1 MAAVKGAE
9 KLMRQLNN
17 LGNISPVLEKAM
29 RKETLRV
36 QRNAVLLCPVNH
48 GELRQTIKT
57 KVEATEGMVVGT
69 VYTNNKHAAYVEF
82 GTGPVGEANHEG
94 ISPEVNPVY
103 SSKDGWWFPER
114 GKDGKRNVTS
124 EDAAKYHWPSMT
136 AEDGNKLYFTHG
148 QPAQPFMYPALK
160 GMEDIVCMNLNAALV
175 AGIEKV

>member
-17 LGNISPVLEKAM
+17 LGNINPVVEKAV

-57 KVEATEGMVVGT
+57 KVEATEGMVIGT
-69 VYTNNKHAAYVEF
+69 VYTNNKHAAYVEL
-82 GTGPVGEANHEG
+82 GTGPIGEANHEG

-103 SSKDGWWFPER
+103 SQSGWWFP
-114 GKDGKRNVTS
+114 GDKVTPQ
-124 EDAAKYHWPSMT
+124 DAEKYHWPSMT
-136 AEDGNKLYFTHG
+136 TEDGKTLYFTHG
-148 QPAQPFMYPALK
+148 QPAQPFIYPALK
-160 GMEDIVCMNLNAALV
+160 GIEDIVCMNLKATLV

>member
-17 LGNISPVLEKAM
+17 LGNINPIVEKAV

-57 KVEATEGMVVGT
+57 KVKATEGMVIGT
-69 VYTNNKHAAYVEF
+69 VYTNNKHAAYVEL
-82 GTGPVGEANHEG
+82 GTGPIGEANHEG

-103 SSKDGWWFPER
+103 SQSGWWFP
-114 GKDGKRNVTS
+114 GDKVTPQ
-124 EDAAKYHWPSMT
+124 DAEKYHWPSMT
-136 AEDGNKLYFTHG
+136 TEDGKTLYFTQG

-160 GMEDIVCMNLNAALV
+160 GIEDIVCMNLKATLV

>member
-1 MAAVKGAE
+1 MAVVGAE

-17 LGNISPVLEKAM
+17 LGNINPVVEKAV

-48 GELRQTIKT
+48 GELRQSIKT

-69 VYTNNKHAAYVEF
+69 VYTNKKHAAFVEF
-82 GTGPVGEANHEG
+82 GTGPVGEDNHEG
-94 ISPEVNPVY
+94 ISPNVNPVY

-114 GKDGKRNVTS
+114 SKDGKQTVTPQ
-124 EDAAKYHWPSMT
+124 DAEKYHWPSMT
-136 AEDGNKLYFTHG
+136 LEDGSRLFFTKG

-160 GMEDIVCMNLNAALV
+160 GIEDIVCMNLKAALV
-175 AGIEKV
+175 AEIEKV

>member
-17 LGNISPVLEKAM
+17 LGNINPVMEKAV

-57 KVEATEGMVVGT
+57 KVEATEGMVIGT
-69 VYTNNKHAAYVEF
+69 VYTNNKHAAYVEL
-82 GTGPVGEANHEG
+82 GTGPIGEANHEG

-103 SSKDGWWFPER
+103 SQSGWWFP
-114 GKDGKRNVTS
+114 GDKVTPQ
-124 EDAAKYHWPSMT
+124 DAEKYHWPSMT
-136 AEDGNKLYFTHG
+136 TEDGKTLYFTQG

-160 GMEDIVCMNLNAALV
+160 GIEDIVCMNLKATLV

>member
-17 LGNISPVLEKAM
+17 LGNINPVVEKAV

-57 KVEATEGMVVGT
+57 KVEATEGMVIGT
-69 VYTNNKHAAYVEF
+69 VYTNNKHAAYVEL
-82 GTGPVGEANHEG
+82 GTGPIGEANHEG

-103 SSKDGWWFPER
+103 SQSGWWFP
-114 GKDGKRNVTS
+114 GDKVTPQ
-124 EDAAKYHWPSMT
+124 DAEKYHWPSMT
-136 AEDGNKLYFTHG
+136 TEDGKTLYFTQG

-160 GMEDIVCMNLNAALV
+160 GIEDIVCMNLKATLV

>member
-9 KLMRQLNN
+9 RLMRQLNN
-17 LGNISPVLEKAM
+17 LGNVSPVVEKAV

-48 GELRQTIKT
+48 GELRQSIKT

-69 VYTNNKHAAYVEF
+69 VYTNNKHAVFVEL
-82 GTGPVGEANHEG
+82 GTGPVGQDNHEG

-103 SSKDGWWFPER
+103 SQSGWWFP
-114 GKDGKRNVTS
+114 GDKITPQ
-124 EDAAKYHWPSMT
+124 DAEKYHWPSMT
-136 AEDGNKLYFTHG
+136 TDDGKTLYFTQG

-160 GMEDIVCMNLNAALV
+160 GIEDIVCMNLKATLV
-175 AGIEKV
+175 AEIKKV

>member
-17 LGNISPVLEKAM
+17 LGNINPIVEKAV

-57 KVEATEGMVVGT
+57 KVEATEGMVIGT
-69 VYTNNKHAAYVEF
+69 VYTNNKHAAYVEL
-82 GTGPVGEANHEG
+82 GTGPIGEANHEG

-103 SSKDGWWFPER
+103 SQSGWWFP
-114 GKDGKRNVTS
+114 GDKVTPQ
-124 EDAAKYHWPSMT
+124 DAEKYHWPSMT
-136 AEDGNKLYFTHG
+136 TEDGKTLYFTQG

-160 GMEDIVCMNLNAALV
+160 GIEDIVCMNLKATLV
-175 AGIEKV
+175 AVIEKV

>member
-17 LGNISPVLEKAM
+17 LGNINPIVEKAV

-36 QRNAVLLCPVNH
+36 QRNAVLLSPVNH

-57 KVEATEGMVVGT
+57 KVEATEGMVIGT
-69 VYTNNKHAAYVEF
+69 VYTNNKHAAYVEL
-82 GTGPVGEANHEG
+82 GTGPIGEANHEG

-103 SSKDGWWFPER
+103 SQSGWWFP
-114 GKDGKRNVTS
+114 GDKVTPQ
-124 EDAAKYHWPSMT
+124 DAEKYHWPSMT
-136 AEDGNKLYFTHG
+136 TEDGKTLYFTQG

-160 GMEDIVCMNLNAALV
+160 GIEDIVCMNLKATLV

>member
-1 MAAVKGAE
+1 MAVVGAE

-17 LGNISPVLEKAM
+17 LGNIGPVVEKAV

-48 GELRQTIKT
+48 EELRQSIKT

-69 VYTNNKHAAYVEF
+69 VYTNKKHAAFVEF
-82 GTGPVGEANHEG
+82 GTGPVGQDNHEG

-103 SSKDGWWFPER
+103 SQSGWWFP
-114 GKDGKRNVTS
+114 GDKITPQ
-124 EDAAKYHWPSMT
+124 DAAKYHWPSMT
-136 AEDGNKLYFTHG
+136 TDDGKTLYFTQG

-160 GMEDIVCMNLNAALV
+160 GIEDIVCMNLKAAL
-175 AGIEKV
+175 AAEIEKV

>member
-17 LGNISPVLEKAM
+17 LGNINPVVEKAV

-57 KVEATEGMVVGT
+57 KVEAMEGMVIGT
-69 VYTNNKHAAYVEF
+69 VYTNNKHAAYVEL
-82 GTGPVGEANHEG
+82 GTGPIGEANHEG

-103 SSKDGWWFPER
+103 SQSGWWFP
-114 GKDGKRNVTS
+114 GDKVTPQ
-124 EDAAKYHWPSMT
+124 DAEKYHWPSMT
-136 AEDGNKLYFTHG
+136 TEDGKTLYFTQG

-160 GMEDIVCMNLNAALV
+160 GIEDIVCMNLKATLV

>member
-17 LGNISPVLEKAM
+17 LGNINPVVEKAV

-57 KVEATEGMVVGT
+57 KVEATEGMVIGT
-69 VYTNNKHAAYVEF
+69 VYTNNKHAVYVEL
-82 GTGPVGEANHEG
+82 GTGPIGEANHEG

-103 SSKDGWWFPER
+103 SQSGWWFP
-114 GKDGKRNVTS
+114 GDKVTPQ
-124 EDAAKYHWPSMT
+124 DAEKYHWPSMT
-136 AEDGNKLYFTHG
+136 TEDGKTLYFTQG

-160 GMEDIVCMNLNAALV
+160 GIEDIVCMNLKATLV